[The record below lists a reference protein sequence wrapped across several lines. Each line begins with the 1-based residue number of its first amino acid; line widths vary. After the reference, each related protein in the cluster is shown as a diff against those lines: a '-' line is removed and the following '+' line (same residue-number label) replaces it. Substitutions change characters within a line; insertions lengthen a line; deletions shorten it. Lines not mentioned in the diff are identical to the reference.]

1 MRRVRF
7 CAFLTGLLLT
17 TPLCA
22 ADSWHV
28 IQEQAK
34 GQTVWFNAQEAIR
47 RLTATSTGSAAR

>member
-7 CAFLTGLLLT
+7 CAFLAGLLLT

-28 IQEQAK
+28 IQQQAK
-34 GQTVWFNAQEAIR
+34 GQTVWFNA
-47 RLTATSTGSAAR
+47 